1 MSAQEKAVGVLD
13 TPSTALTKSN
23 TPTVSPATNL
33 GKQYATLQAQFAL
46 LGHSLQHTRRA
57 DDGRPTFIVSRWN
70 QSRFFSHLNDVRA
83 FLTQIGGCNG

>member
-23 TPTVSPATNL
+23 TATLSPADAL
-33 GKQYATLQAQFAL
+33 GKPYATLQAQFAL

-57 DDGRPTFIVSRWN
+57 DDGKITYVVSRWN
-70 QSRFFSHLNDVRA
+70 QARFFSHLNDVRA